1 MNNLTRLFKPLLI
14 LFLPM
19 SMACSPAD
27 KKEMDENVGEK
38 KPLPKTDQMTIPR
51 TSFNEEN
58 WSTDY
63 SNIQVSIG
71 EIHSINEEFVVE
83 VKVNTTRENYHIE
96 ILGNLSDEKGN
107 IAGARTD
114 SFYGPDSFEHT
125 YRFEKMDGFDPHL
138 ILLSIYN
145 PIDGNWNDLK
155 FTYFDGGK
163 E

>member
-1 MNNLTRLFKPLLI
+1 MNNLIFFLRFFLSIVFPFLL
-14 LFLPM
+14 
-19 SMACSPAD
+19 ACNPAD
-27 KKEMDENVGEK
+27 RKEVDKDLVCDN
-38 KPLPKTDQMTIPR
+38 PLQETEQIRVPR

-71 EIHSINEEFVVE
+71 EIQLIKEAYFVE
-83 VKVNTTRENYHIE
+83 VKVYTKRENYHIE
-96 ILGNLSDEKGN
+96 ILGNLSDGKGN

-114 SFYGPDSFEHT
+114 SFYGPDNFEHT
-125 YRFEKMDGFDPHL
+125 YRFEKIEGFAPHL

-155 FTYFDGGK
+155 FIYFHEG
-163 E
+163 EE

>member
-1 MNNLTRLFKPLLI
+1 MNHLTFFLRLLLTI
-14 LFLPM
+14 VFPFFL
-19 SMACSPAD
+19 ACSPTD
-27 KKEMDENVGEK
+27 KKEVVENKEEEK
-38 KPLPKTDQMTIPR
+38 LSPKTDQMTIPR

-71 EIHSINEEFVVE
+71 EIHSINEEYFVE

-96 ILGNLSDEKGN
+96 ILGNLSDGKGI

-125 YRFEKMDGFDPHL
+125 YRFEKIEGFAPHL

-155 FTYFDGGK
+155 FIYFEVG
-163 E
+163 EE